1 MESVENREKEISS
14 SMIQNFQMI
23 FPEKNNDLENKPSP
37 IYTKGESFQM
47 IIPTGHSP
55 VYARGVGG

>member
-1 MESVENREKEISS
+1 MKSVENIEKDISS

-23 FPEKNNDLENKPSP
+23 FPEKNNDLENEPNL
-37 IYTKGESFQM
+37 IYTKGKSFQM

-55 VYARGVGG
+55 VYERGVGG